1 MFATSNI
8 QANPRIGF
16 PHPTPEEMEKIKQ
29 FSNAEPHQI
38 VVVEIMAADNLMNRS
53 RGKWSLD
60 SLRSLAML
68 APGITLTLD
77 HDWENI
83 SKVQGRVFSAEFESE
98 EETPF
103 EELTKAGNFDL
114 NSWIVG
120 DEGYA
125 KLELKAIIPVD
136 SPILES
142 LWLGTISYVSLGNF
156 TIEDLWCPLCDCSF
170 YDAACPHLIP
180 SLVEPD
186 TEITAPFYIRK
197 GSKDLG
203 EVSLVLIP
211 NLPGAKVELPENYDH

>member
-114 NSWIVG
+114 NRWIVA
-120 DEGYA
+120 DEGY
-125 KLELKAIIPVD
+125 
-136 SPILES
+136 
-142 LWLGTISYVSLGNF
+142 F

>member
-1 MFATSNI
+1 MFTTSTTQNT
-8 QANPRIGF
+8 RIGF
-16 PHPTPEEMEKIKQ
+16 PHPTPEEMLKIKK
-29 FSNAEPHQI
+29 FSNAEPHQV
-38 VVVEIMAADNLMNRS
+38 VVVEITAADNLMNRG
-53 RGKWSLD
+53 RGKWSKD
-60 SLRSLAML
+60 SLLKLAML
-68 APGITLTLD
+68 APGITVTLD

-83 SKVQGRVFSAEFESE
+83 NKVQGRVFDAKYE
-98 EETPF
+98 EEEPPYN
-103 EELTKAGNFDL
+103 ELAKAGNFEL

-170 YDAACPHLIP
+170 YDDKCPHLIP
-180 SLVEPD
+180 SLVESD

-211 NLPGAKVELPENYDH
+211 NLPGAKVELPENCDY

>member
-1 MFATSNI
+1 ML
-8 QANPRIGF
+8 
-16 PHPTPEEMEKIKQ
+16 KIKK
-29 FSNAEPHQI
+29 FSNAEPHQV
-38 VVVEIMAADNLMNRS
+38 VVVEITAADNLMNRG
-53 RGKWSLD
+53 RGKWSKD
-60 SLRSLAML
+60 SLLKLAML
-68 APGITLTLD
+68 APGITVTLD

-83 SKVQGRVFSAEFESE
+83 NKVQGRVFDAKYE
-98 EETPF
+98 EEEPPYN
-103 EELTKAGNFDL
+103 ELAKAGNFEL

>member
-1 MFATSNI
+1 ML
-8 QANPRIGF
+8 
-16 PHPTPEEMEKIKQ
+16 KIKK
-29 FSNAEPHQI
+29 FSNAEPHQV
-38 VVVEIMAADNLMNRS
+38 VVVEITAADNLMNRG
-53 RGKWSLD
+53 RGKWSKD
-60 SLRSLAML
+60 SLLKLAML
-68 APGITLTLD
+68 APGITVTLD

-83 SKVQGRVFSAEFESE
+83 NKVQGRVFDAKYE
-98 EETPF
+98 EEEPPDN
-103 EELTKAGNFDL
+103 ELAKAGNFEL
-114 NSWIVG
+114 NSWIIG

-170 YDAACPHLIP
+170 YDDKCPHLIP
-180 SLVEPD
+180 SLVESD

-211 NLPGAKVELPENYDH
+211 NLPGAKVELPENCDY

>member
-1 MFATSNI
+1 
-8 QANPRIGF
+8 
-16 PHPTPEEMEKIKQ
+16 
-29 FSNAEPHQI
+29 
-38 VVVEIMAADNLMNRS
+38 
-53 RGKWSLD
+53 
-60 SLRSLAML
+60 ML
-68 APGITLTLD
+68 APGITVTLD

-83 SKVQGRVFSAEFESE
+83 NKVQGRVFDAKYE
-98 EETPF
+98 EEEPPYN
-103 EELTKAGNFDL
+103 ELAKAGNFEL

-180 SLVEPD
+180 SLVESD

>member
-1 MFATSNI
+1 MYTSSVI
-8 QANPRIGF
+8 QQIPKIGF
-16 PHPTPEEMEKIKQ
+16 PHPTPEEMEKIKKW
-29 FSNAEPHQI
+29 SNAEPHQI
-38 VVVEIMAADNLMNRS
+38 VVIEITAADNLMNRS

-83 SKVQGRVFSAEFESE
+83 SKVQGRVFDAEFESE

-114 NSWIVG
+114 NRWIVA

-125 KLELKAIIPVD
+125 KLELKAFISVD

-142 LWLGTISYVSLGNF
+142 LWLGTISYVSLGQF
-156 TIEDLWCPLCDCSF
+156 TIEDIWCPLCDCSF
-170 YDAACPHLIP
+170 YDDKCPHLIP
-180 SLVEPD
+180 SVHESD
-186 TEITAPFYIRK
+186 TELTAPFYIRK

-211 NLPGAKVELPENYDH
+211 NLPGAKVELPENCDY

>member
-1 MFATSNI
+1 ML
-8 QANPRIGF
+8 
-16 PHPTPEEMEKIKQ
+16 KIKK
-29 FSNAEPHQI
+29 FSNAEPHQV
-38 VVVEIMAADNLMNRS
+38 VVVEITAADNLMNRG
-53 RGKWSLD
+53 RGKWSKD
-60 SLRSLAML
+60 SLLKLAML
-68 APGITLTLD
+68 APGITVTLD

-83 SKVQGRVFSAEFESE
+83 NKVQGRVFDAKYE
-98 EETPF
+98 EEEPPDN
-103 EELTKAGNFDL
+103 ELAKAGNFEL

-170 YDAACPHLIP
+170 YDDKCPHLIP
-180 SLVEPD
+180 SLVESD